1 MFGSKPFSYIPTGFS
16 QDDLQPQRR
25 GFQQDDR
32 VVSLQR
38 ENMFR
43 PSGKSIFMQRRE
55 YSEMLNRNSDTMFV
69 RVEHLFT
76 CELDG
81 RELKTLDDCVTKL
94 KRLDSKGRLWPQ
106 EMIMELQR
114 GYLVLNDIE
123 TKAELESFPLSW
135 ITKTKAVLDSCAYN
149 SLLILTVE
157 ERNKRLDQIYM
168 FQCEETEADVLKADL
183 DKAVKADFADEK
195 PRKSISSQAT
205 DTNTESNGKQRP
217 PEFPRQP
224 YEREYTPPPP
234 DILPTSQWRESRVVE
249 PIYSKMTDAKRKKC
263 FFPPPLDIYSPP
275 VSRPHS
281 VASEARSEVYS
292 PEEKIDIEMN
302 TEIFNHVIADFEIFL
317 EKISKAAKGTPAE
330 VKKKN
335 MMGLT
340 KKSKKLPV
348 VLLPSTEEYIS
359 ALQKIKYGIN
369 LLGLVD
375 GALSNPSAPEFVHI
389 FFNTLAMV
397 TPLYPAEI
405 PPKVVSPL
413 LTVAALRLLAD
424 VLNAEEDRLWRS
436 LGDSWNLP
444 RSRWAED
451 VPPYIPNFYDGW
463 KPSPPRHRSVESPLY
478 QSPLSRNASQR
489 YSLGPPVQE
498 EPVSNGHVSPPPTYI
513 GDPLIRVTYDFV
525 ARNNRELTVMKGE
538 MVQVIQKSKQWWLIR
553 NQLGDEG
560 NVPQRVLETV
570 RSNGLAADS
579 PPTSRGVG
587 SPPTLDMTSS
597 SPQVKA
603 WLEYKGFSR
612 ITVNTLGVLTG
623 KLLLGMTKDEIRTV
637 CPEEGGKVFF
647 QLQAVKSSIALS
659 NESFGMRGG
668 HY

>member
-1 MFGSKPFSYIPTGFS
+1 
-16 QDDLQPQRR
+16 
-25 GFQQDDR
+25 
-32 VVSLQR
+32 
-38 ENMFR
+38 
-43 PSGKSIFMQRRE
+43 
-55 YSEMLNRNSDTMFV
+55 MLNRNSDTMYV

-81 RELKTLDDCVTKL
+81 RELKTLDDCVSKL
-94 KRLDSKGRLWPQ
+94 KRLDAKGRLWPQ

-183 DKAVKADFADEK
+183 DKAINADFADEK
-195 PRKSISSQAT
+195 PRKSIRTQTT
-205 DTNTESNGKQRP
+205 DTNTQSDVKERP
-217 PEFPRQP
+217 PEFPRQT

-249 PIYSKMTDAKRKKC
+249 PIYNL
-263 FFPPPLDIYSPP
+263 FSPP
-275 VSRPHS
+275 GSRADSPNP
-281 VASEARSEVYS
+281 SEARSEVYT

-302 TEIFNHVIADFEIFL
+302 TEIFNHVVADFEIFL
-317 EKISKAAKGTPAE
+317 EKISKAINGRPAE
-330 VKKKN
+330 VKNKN

-348 VLLPSTEEYIS
+348 VLLPSTEEYIF
-359 ALQKIKYGIN
+359 ALQKIKYGLN
-369 LLGLVD
+369 LLGLLD
-375 GALSNPSAPEFVHI
+375 GALSNPNAPEFVHI

-463 KPSPPRHRSVESPLY
+463 KPSPPRHRSVESRMY

-489 YSLGPPVQE
+489 YPSGRPAQE
-498 EPVSNGHVSPPPTYI
+498 EPLSNGQLSPPPAYI

-525 ARNNRELTVMKGE
+525 ARNSRELTVMKDD
-538 MVQVIQKSKQWWLIR
+538 MVQVIQKSKQWWLVR

-560 NVPQRVLETV
+560 NVPQRVLETT
-570 RSNGLAADS
+570 RSNGVAADS
-579 PPTSRGVG
+579 PPTSHRVG

-623 KLLLGMTKDEIRTV
+623 KLLLGLTKDEIRTV

-659 NESFGMRGG
+659 NESFGMRGRP
-668 HY
+668 Y